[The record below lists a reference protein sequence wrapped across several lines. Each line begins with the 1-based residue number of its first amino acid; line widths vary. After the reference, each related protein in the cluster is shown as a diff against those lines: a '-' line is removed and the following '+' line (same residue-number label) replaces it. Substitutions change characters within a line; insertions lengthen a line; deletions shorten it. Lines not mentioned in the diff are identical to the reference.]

1 MKRTTALAL
10 ITTVA
15 MALGTAAVSAQPYG
29 YRHYH
34 HYYYG
39 GPGLGYRGGST
50 REGMVRTPGN

>member
-15 MALGTAAVSAQPYG
+15 MALGSAAVSAQPYG
-29 YRHYH
+29 YRHHY
-34 HYYYG
+34 YYYG
-39 GPGLGYRGGST
+39 GPGFSHGGST